1 MFKLYCKNPKTCVTR
16 VATVFVE
23 IWCWYFEPH
32 LNFSR
37 IACVF
42 NLETPFVLEVFMKK
56 FTRMSLIAVAVLVPV
71 ALAAPMFKFSSDP
84 KMNAMMMADTIDLT
98 AYPKLPLVFKALN
111 GARATLVY
119 KGADAGKVYAFYD
132 QAFKSEG
139 WKDAPMGAMAGD
151 TMNKPGD
158 TMTKPADDT
167 MTKPADDTMTKP
179 ADTMTKPADTMIKTD
194 TMMSAEGMK
203 MKDGSYQ
210 GHYTF
215 KKMNLGVTT
224 LVKEGKTFAYFNVK

>member
-1 MFKLYCKNPKTCVTR
+1 
-16 VATVFVE
+16 
-23 IWCWYFEPH
+23 
-32 LNFSR
+32 
-37 IACVF
+37 
-42 NLETPFVLEVFMKK
+42 MKK

-111 GARATLVY
+111 GAKATLVY

-151 TMNKPGD
+151 TM
-158 TMTKPADDT
+158 TKPADDS
-167 MTKPADDTMTKP
+167 MTKPSDDTMTKP
-179 ADTMTKPADTMIKTD
+179 ADTMTKPADTMTKSD

-210 GHYTF
+210 GHYNF

-224 LVKEGKTFAYFNVK
+224 LVKDGKTFAYFNVK

>member
-1 MFKLYCKNPKTCVTR
+1 
-16 VATVFVE
+16 
-23 IWCWYFEPH
+23 
-32 LNFSR
+32 
-37 IACVF
+37 
-42 NLETPFVLEVFMKK
+42 MKK
-56 FTRMSLIAVAVLVPV
+56 LARMSLIAVAVLVPV

-84 KMNAMMMADTIDLT
+84 KMNAMMAADTIDLT
-98 AYPKLPLVFKALN
+98 AYPKLPLIFKSVN
-111 GARATLVY
+111 GAKATLVY

-132 QAFKSEG
+132 KALKSEG

-151 TMNKPGD
+151 TMNKPAGDTMTKPAD

-179 ADTMTKPADTMIKTD
+179 ADTMTKPADTMTKTD

-210 GHYTF
+210 GHYSF
-215 KKMNLGVTT
+215 KKMNLGLTT
-224 LVKEGKTFAYFNVK
+224 LVKDGKTFAYFNVK

>member
-1 MFKLYCKNPKTCVTR
+1 
-16 VATVFVE
+16 
-23 IWCWYFEPH
+23 
-32 LNFSR
+32 
-37 IACVF
+37 
-42 NLETPFVLEVFMKK
+42 MKK
-56 FTRMSLIAVAVLVPV
+56 LARMSLIAVAVLVPV

-111 GARATLVY
+111 GAKATLVY
-119 KGADAGKVYAFYD
+119 KGADAGKVYAYYD
-132 QAFKSEG
+132 KAFKSEG

-151 TMNKPGD
+151 TM
-158 TMTKPADDT
+158 TKPAGDT

-179 ADTMTKPADTMIKTD
+179 ADTMTKPADTMTKPADTMAKPDTMTKTD

-203 MKDGSYQ
+203 VKDGSYQ

-215 KKMNLGVTT
+215 KKMNLGLTT
-224 LVKEGKTFAYFNVK
+224 LVKDGKTFAYFNVK

>member
-1 MFKLYCKNPKTCVTR
+1 
-16 VATVFVE
+16 
-23 IWCWYFEPH
+23 
-32 LNFSR
+32 
-37 IACVF
+37 
-42 NLETPFVLEVFMKK
+42 MKK
-56 FTRMSLIAVAVLVPV
+56 LARMSLIAVAVLVPV

-111 GARATLVY
+111 GAKATLVY
-119 KGADAGKVYAFYD
+119 KGADAGKVYAYYD
-132 QAFKSEG
+132 KAFKSEG

-151 TMNKPGD
+151 TMTKPAGD

-179 ADTMTKPADTMIKTD
+179 ADTMAKPDTMTKTD

-203 MKDGSYQ
+203 VKDGSYQ

-215 KKMNLGVTT
+215 KKMNLGLTT
-224 LVKEGKTFAYFNVK
+224 LVKDGKTFAYFNVK

>member
-1 MFKLYCKNPKTCVTR
+1 
-16 VATVFVE
+16 
-23 IWCWYFEPH
+23 
-32 LNFSR
+32 
-37 IACVF
+37 
-42 NLETPFVLEVFMKK
+42 MKK

-71 ALAAPMFKFSSDP
+71 TLAAPMFKFSGDP

-98 AYPKLPLVFKALN
+98 AYPKLPLIYKSLN
-111 GARATLVY
+111 GAKATLVY

-132 QAFKSEG
+132 KAFKSEG

-151 TMNKPGD
+151 TM
-158 TMTKPADDT
+158 TKPADDT
-167 MTKPADDTMTKP
+167 MMKPEDTMTKP
-179 ADTMTKPADTMIKTD
+179 ADTMAKPDTMTKTD

-224 LVKEGKTFAYFNVK
+224 LVKDGKTFAYFNVK

>member
-1 MFKLYCKNPKTCVTR
+1 
-16 VATVFVE
+16 
-23 IWCWYFEPH
+23 
-32 LNFSR
+32 
-37 IACVF
+37 
-42 NLETPFVLEVFMKK
+42 MKK

-71 ALAAPMFKFSSDP
+71 ALAAPMFKFSGDP

-98 AYPKLPLVFKALN
+98 AYPKLPLVFKSLN
-111 GARATLVY
+111 GAKATLVY

-132 QAFKSEG
+132 KAFKSEG
-139 WKDAPMGAMAGD
+139 WKDAPMGAVAGD
-151 TMNKPGD
+151 N
-158 TMTKPADDT
+158 MTKPDDT
-167 MTKPADDTMTKP
+167 MTKPADDTMTQP
-179 ADTMTKPADTMIKTD
+179 ADDTMTKPADTMAKPADTMAKPDTMTKTD

-224 LVKEGKTFAYFNVK
+224 LVKDGKTFAYFNVK

>member
-1 MFKLYCKNPKTCVTR
+1 
-16 VATVFVE
+16 
-23 IWCWYFEPH
+23 
-32 LNFSR
+32 
-37 IACVF
+37 
-42 NLETPFVLEVFMKK
+42 MKK
-56 FTRMSLIAVAVLVPV
+56 LARMSLIAVAVLVPV
-71 ALAAPMFKFSSDP
+71 ALAAPIFKFSNDP

-111 GARATLVY
+111 GAKATLVY

-132 QAFKSEG
+132 KAFKSEG

-151 TMNKPGD
+151 TMNKPAGDTMTKPAD

-167 MTKPADDTMTKP
+167 MTKPSDDTMTKP
-179 ADTMTKPADTMIKTD
+179 ADTMTKPADTMTKPADTMAKSDTMTKTD

-215 KKMNLGVTT
+215 KKMNLGLTT
-224 LVKEGKTFAYFNVK
+224 MVKDGKTFAYFNVK

>member
-1 MFKLYCKNPKTCVTR
+1 MKN
-16 VATVFVE
+16 
-23 IWCWYFEPH
+23 
-32 LNFSR
+32 
-37 IACVF
+37 
-42 NLETPFVLEVFMKK
+42 

-98 AYPKLPLVFKALN
+98 AYPKLPLIFKAIN
-111 GARATLVY
+111 GAKATLVY

-139 WKDAPMGAMAGD
+139 WKDAPMTAMA
-151 TMNKPGD
+151 GD

-167 MTKPADDTMTKP
+167 MTKPADDGMTKPDDSMTKPADMMAKTDTMTKP
-179 ADTMTKPADTMIKTD
+179 ADTMTKPDTMTKSD

-210 GHYTF
+210 GHYSF
-215 KKMNLGVTT
+215 KKMNLGLTT
-224 LVKEGKTFAYFNVK
+224 LVKDGKTFAYFNVK

>member
-1 MFKLYCKNPKTCVTR
+1 
-16 VATVFVE
+16 
-23 IWCWYFEPH
+23 
-32 LNFSR
+32 
-37 IACVF
+37 
-42 NLETPFVLEVFMKK
+42 MKK
-56 FTRMSLIAVAVLVPV
+56 FTRMSLIAAALLVPV

-111 GARATLVY
+111 GAKATLVY

-132 QAFKSEG
+132 KAFKSEG

-151 TMNKPGD
+151 TMTKPAGD

-167 MTKPADDTMTKP
+167 MTKPADDGMTKPDDSMAKP
-179 ADTMTKPADTMIKTD
+179 ADTMTKPADTMAKPDTMTKTD

-224 LVKEGKTFAYFNVK
+224 LVKDGKTFAYFNVK

>member
-1 MFKLYCKNPKTCVTR
+1 
-16 VATVFVE
+16 
-23 IWCWYFEPH
+23 
-32 LNFSR
+32 
-37 IACVF
+37 
-42 NLETPFVLEVFMKK
+42 MKK
-56 FTRMSLIAVAVLVPV
+56 FTRMSLIAAALLVPV

-111 GARATLVY
+111 GAKATLVY

-132 QAFKSEG
+132 KAFKSEG

-151 TMNKPGD
+151 TMTKPAGD

-167 MTKPADDTMTKP
+167 MTKPADDGMTKPDDLMAKP
-179 ADTMTKPADTMIKTD
+179 ADTMTKPADTMAKPDTMTKTD

-224 LVKEGKTFAYFNVK
+224 LVKDGKTFAYFNVK

>member
-1 MFKLYCKNPKTCVTR
+1 
-16 VATVFVE
+16 
-23 IWCWYFEPH
+23 
-32 LNFSR
+32 
-37 IACVF
+37 
-42 NLETPFVLEVFMKK
+42 
-56 FTRMSLIAVAVLVPV
+56 LIY
-71 ALAAPMFKFSSDP
+71 KS
-84 KMNAMMMADTIDLT
+84 
-98 AYPKLPLVFKALN
+98 LN
-111 GARATLVY
+111 GAKATLVY

-132 QAFKSEG
+132 KAFKSEG

-151 TMNKPGD
+151 TMNKPAD
-158 TMTKPADDT
+158 TMNKPADDT

-179 ADTMTKPADTMIKTD
+179 ADTMTKPADTMTKPADTMAKPDTMTKTD

-224 LVKEGKTFAYFNVK
+224 LVKDGKTFAYFNVK

>member
-1 MFKLYCKNPKTCVTR
+1 
-16 VATVFVE
+16 
-23 IWCWYFEPH
+23 
-32 LNFSR
+32 
-37 IACVF
+37 
-42 NLETPFVLEVFMKK
+42 MKK
-56 FTRMSLIAVAVLVPV
+56 LARMSLIAVAVLVPV

-98 AYPKLPLVFKALN
+98 AYPKLPLIYKSLN
-111 GARATLVY
+111 GAKATLVY

-132 QAFKSEG
+132 KAFKSEG

-151 TMNKPGD
+151 TMNKPADTMTKPADD

-179 ADTMTKPADTMIKTD
+179 ADTMTKPADTMAKPDTMTKTD

-224 LVKEGKTFAYFNVK
+224 LVKDGKTFAYFNVK